1 MTSSPMDRLLYRTLP
16 DDYKHSS
23 KIFGVSVQFY
33 TKERKFKRGHEN
45 LKKSCNSKMSLETHG
60 KLKEFKKDMEFR

>member
-1 MTSSPMDRLLYRTLP
+1 MIINTVQNFLVSLLPVYSVYSSTP
-16 DDYKHSS
+16 KNA
-23 KIFGVSVQFY
+23 
-33 TKERKFKRGHEN
+33 EFKRGHEN

>member
-1 MTSSPMDRLLYRTLP
+1 MIINTVQNFLVSLLPVY
-16 DDYKHSS
+16 
-23 KIFGVSVQFY
+23 SVQFY